1 MPAKSAMR
9 KGGYIVKRSAENE
22 IVGTTC
28 SRLDKIKDKI
38 LSEFVFFLFIN
49 FTFKKESSHI

>member
-9 KGGYIVKRSAENE
+9 NGGYIVKRSAENE

-28 SRLDKIKDKI
+28 SRVDKIKDKI
-38 LSEFVFFLFIN
+38 RSELDFVFVF
-49 FTFKKESSHI
+49 

>member
-9 KGGYIVKRSAENE
+9 NGGYIVKRSAENE

-28 SRLDKIKDKI
+28 SRVDKIKDKI
-38 LSEFVFFLFIN
+38 RSELGIFFDIP
-49 FTFKKESSHI
+49 FKKESSLI